1 MRIDKEGRDVTNMPG
16 LWSDG
21 DAEGLSVGELIELLK
36 KFDPNLPVLFT
47 YRGESELLTKDD
59 ISEELGT
66 PPRPGG
72 YVDGHFDAPRI
83 RYLEIGS

>member
-1 MRIDKEGRDVTNMPG
+1 MPG
-16 LWSDG
+16 LWSDE

-36 KFDPNLPVLFT
+36 QFDPSLPVLTSSF
-47 YRGESELLTKDD
+47 GQSALLTEDD
-59 ISEELGT
+59 VSEELGT

-83 RYLEIGS
+83 KYLEIGS